1 LSKIEPKPAAI
12 MEDMI
17 KGRDFFA
24 EMTFST
30 ARSGGAGGQNVNKV
44 ETKVELR
51 FHIAQSGLLNEEE
64 KAQLLAKAA
73 NQVSGE
79 GYWLLTTQTERTQL
93 GNRQAV
99 VKKFYQ
105 LLNRFL
111 QKPKPRRATQVPAAV
126 ARQRVET
133 KRQVAVKKQQRRR
146 FMPGQEDE

>member
-1 LSKIEPKPAAI
+1 

-17 KGRDFFA
+17 KGRDFFP

-51 FHIAQSGLLNEEE
+51 FQVDQSALLSPEE
-64 KAQLLAKAA
+64 KAQLCAKVA
-73 NQVSGE
+73 NQLNAE
-79 GYWLLTTQTERTQL
+79 GYWLLTAQTERTQL

-105 LLNRFL
+105 LLNKHL
-111 QKPKPRRATQVPAAV
+111 QKPKPRRATRVPAAV
-126 ARQRVET
+126 ARQRVDD
-133 KRQVAVKKQQRRR
+133 KRQAAAKKQQRRR
-146 FMPGQEDE
+146 ILPGQDED